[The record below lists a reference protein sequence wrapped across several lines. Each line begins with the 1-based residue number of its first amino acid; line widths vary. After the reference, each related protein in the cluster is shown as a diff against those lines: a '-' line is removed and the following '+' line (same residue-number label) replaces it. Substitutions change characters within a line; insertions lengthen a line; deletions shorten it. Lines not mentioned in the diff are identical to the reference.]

1 MSLMEWRGSKRNHPI
16 GWAGPGFLHGLPM
29 IIIRQVRTIRSKSS
43 VLWYDMRIIVI
54 LIWESRS
61 WSWYWYIDWYWSS
74 FWHWSWYWSWWD
86 IFPSTLRCSQAI
98 NLPTPLT
105 RLPDP
110 LHHKGPRWH
119 VDSHTTSGAGNGKW
133 EMARN
138 NELTF
143 VKLT

>member
-1 MSLMEWRGSKRNHPI
+1 MNCTSL
-16 GWAGPGFLHGLPM
+16 
-29 IIIRQVRTIRSKSS
+29 V
-43 VLWYDMRIIVI
+43 
-54 LIWESRS
+54 
-61 WSWYWYIDWYWSS
+61 
-74 FWHWSWYWSWWD
+74 
-86 IFPSTLRCSQAI
+86 FPSTLRCSQAI
-98 NLPTPLT
+98 NTSQTPLI

-119 VDSHTTSGAGNGKW
+119 VDSRTTSGAGNGKW